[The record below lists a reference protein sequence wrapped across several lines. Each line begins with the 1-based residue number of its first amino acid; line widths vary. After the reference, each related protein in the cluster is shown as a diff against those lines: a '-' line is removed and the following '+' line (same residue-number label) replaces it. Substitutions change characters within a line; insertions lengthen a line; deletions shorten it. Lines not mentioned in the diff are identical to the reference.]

1 MYRWLKYRSHYK
13 MHGHHLVN
21 YNEIHENLQAF
32 VSLDKMS
39 LNSDNR
45 GLDNWLRMHCN
56 QFSTSNYAMK
66 ISHYDNYHIQLI
78 VYSTNAASFYGGR
91 SVSKLDFIIIVWYTC
106 LGIISIHV
114 YNFTWRGTHFYLE
127 G

>member
-1 MYRWLKYRSHYK
+1 MNTVSVKKTMSSNIHVQMVEIQYK

-66 ISHYDNYHIQLI
+66 IIITTFNFF
-78 VYSTNAASFYGGR
+78 STNAASFYGGG
-91 SVSKLDFIIIVWYTC
+91 DQC
-106 LGIISIHV
+106 Q
-114 YNFTWRGTHFYLE
+114 N
-127 G
+127 